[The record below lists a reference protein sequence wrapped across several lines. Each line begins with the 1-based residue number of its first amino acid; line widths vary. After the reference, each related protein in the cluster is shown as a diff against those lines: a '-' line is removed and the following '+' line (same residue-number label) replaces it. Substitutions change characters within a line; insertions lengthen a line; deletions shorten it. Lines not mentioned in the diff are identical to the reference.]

1 MGRKKL
7 YTGYFSKSDYQ
18 RSREADLYNS
28 YIEDQ
33 SRKRSEEDQREK
45 QRKELEKKKAEQLKA
60 EQKKRFEEESKKQQQ
75 STQSIGYLS
84 PFNKSYYEGERNKK
98 QANDF
103 MAFLKRQQKEMFDTV
118 ERKTKY
124 GLSDLYNGVPDNDER
139 V

>member
-33 SRKRSEEDQREK
+33 SRKRSEEYQREK
-45 QRKELEKKKAEQLKA
+45 QRKELEKKKAEQRNKS
-60 EQKKRFEEESKKQQQ
+60 EEESKIQQQ
-75 STQSIGYLS
+75 GTQSVGYLS
-84 PFNKSYYEGERNKK
+84 PFNKSYYEEERNKK

-103 MAFLKRQQKEMFDTV
+103 MSFLKREQKKMFDTV
-118 ERKTKY
+118 ERRTKY

>member
-45 QRKELEKKKAEQLKA
+45 QRKELEKKKAEQ
-60 EQKKRFEEESKKQQQ
+60 RNRSEEESTRQQQ
-75 STQSIGYLS
+75 STQSFVSLS
-84 PFNKSYYEGERNKK
+84 PFDKSYYEGERNKK
-98 QANDF
+98 
-103 MAFLKRQQKEMFDTV
+103 
-118 ERKTKY
+118 
-124 GLSDLYNGVPDNDER
+124 
-139 V
+139 

>member
-45 QRKELEKKKAEQLKA
+45 QRKELEKKKAEQ
-60 EQKKRFEEESKKQQQ
+60 RNRSEEESTRQQQ
-75 STQSIGYLS
+75 NTQSSVLSS
-84 PFNKSYYEGERNKK
+84 PFDKSYYEEERNKK

-118 ERKTKY
+118 ERRTKY
-124 GLSDLYNGVPDNDER
+124 GLSDLYNGIPDNDTR

>member
-45 QRKELEKKKAEQLKA
+45 QRKELEKKKAEQSN
-60 EQKKRFEEESKKQQQ
+60 RSEEESTRQQQ
-75 STQSIGYLS
+75 GTQSSVS
-84 PFNKSYYEGERNKK
+84 PSSFNKSYYEEERNKK

-118 ERKTKY
+118 ERRTKY
-124 GLSDLYNGVPDNDER
+124 GLSDLYNGISDNDTR

>member
-45 QRKELEKKKAEQLKA
+45 QRKELEKKKAEQKN
-60 EQKKRFEEESKKQQQ
+60 RSEEESKRQQQ
-75 STQSIGYLS
+75 GTQSSVSPS
-84 PFNKSYYEGERNKK
+84 PFDKSYYEGERNKK

>member
-45 QRKELEKKKAEQLKA
+45 QRKELEKKKAEQ
-60 EQKKRFEEESKKQQQ
+60 KKRSEEESKRQQQ
-75 STQSIGYLS
+75 GTQSVGYLS
-84 PFNKSYYEGERNKK
+84 PFDKSYYEGERNKK

-103 MAFLKRQQKEMFDTV
+103 MSFLKRQQKEMFDTV